1 MTRQGSPSRRIYL
14 FVTFP
19 LASILMFA
27 PLRRHLASVLG
38 LLLVATTLSVAAVT
52 APTTTDDEVELAGC
66 IGYCGYPRNAGKVF
80 RWGREKWRYEFET
93 GAFPRK
99 VWKSTHPKQI
109 GQQHGMLTIFANA
122 GNRKVRTWGAVRA
135 AKYGRWEA
143 RMRAVELAKT
153 GQHFRFIWRLAPVNG
168 TRCNSKVIT
177 LASYRPGDK
186 RVRGAVRT
194 RPSHSFSYAKGRD
207 LRSRAWHAFAVEV
220 TPDHISW
227 FVDTRVVHTER
238 RPAALQGYKL
248 RPEFL
253 IKGKKG
259 QTMRRSMLQMDWVR
273 HYTLDR
279 KNAKSIKAPRMS
291 RGTYTKGC

>member
-1 MTRQGSPSRRIYL
+1 
-14 FVTFP
+14 
-19 LASILMFA
+19 MFA
-27 PLRRHLASVLG
+27 PLRRHLAPLLG
-38 LLLVATTLSVAAVT
+38 LMLVATTLSVAAWT
-52 APTTTDDEVELAGC
+52 SPRTTDDQLELAGC
-66 IGYCGYPRNAGKVF
+66 IGYCAYPRNAGKVF
-80 RWGREKWRYEFET
+80 RWGHEKWRYEFET

-109 GQQHGMLTIFANA
+109 GQQHGMLTIFANK
-122 GNRKVRTWGAVRA
+122 GQRKVRTWGTMKA

-153 GQHFRFIWRLAPVNG
+153 GKHFRFIWRLAPVNG

-177 LASYRPGDK
+177 LASFRPGDK

-194 RPSHSFSYAKGRD
+194 RPSHSFSYAQGRD

-220 TPDHISW
+220 TPTHISW

-238 RPAALQGYKL
+238 RPAALAGYKL
-248 RPEFL
+248 RPEFI

-259 QTMRRSMLQMDWVR
+259 ETMRRSMLQMDWVR
-273 HYTLDR
+273 HYTLER
-279 KNAKSIKAPRMS
+279 KNAKSIKAPRMNK
-291 RGTYTKGC
+291 GTYTKGC